1 MFLHSP
7 VAQIA
12 ISVTVVTA
20 NIIILAKVRAVQKMH
35 RIMKY
40 LIVHLALADLLFGIT
55 YGSRAAVLVLEP
67 GARTACVML
76 LAPAITFGG
85 TSLTAMLAFY
95 GYTVHC
101 VVHFHLAAASSTSSG
116 GGRHRSP
123 SRRITLVALVC
134 WIPWLVVGC
143 VAFILLRSSST
154 PISPYADSTRGV
166 VFPFPAQ
173 PPSSVVIE
181 PVVLEHHVAT
191 GYSLDSLLV
200 TTELPLL
207 QQQARAAQP
216 SLCRIT
222 NKEHNQDF
230 VLFVNVVFLAHVLLV
245 LILQLVCI
253 AALRRRLADARK
265 MAAAALALLHKK
277 STARVTVDATGTRE
291 VREVATAIDV
301 IGVDEV
307 SGVDGGN
314 GVSRVE
320 SRVSLP
326 VVRDSKASLSSAVF
340 TTIVVTAG
348 AAGNARESVTS
359 DGGQVTGRARGDRK
373 SEDGGMMKRRRVSTT
388 PAVRYLR
395 YVFSVAFFDNGS

>member
-7 VAQIA
+7 IAQIA
-12 ISVTVVTA
+12 ISLTVTTA
-20 NIIILAKVRAVQKMH
+20 NIIILAKARGVRKMH
-35 RIMKY
+35 HIMKY

-55 YGSRAAVLVLEP
+55 YGARAAVLVLEP

-101 VVHFHLAAASSTSSG
+101 VVHFHLAGASKSSSG

-143 VAFILLRSSST
+143 VAFVLLRSSSASVSVSDVG
-154 PISPYADSTRGV
+154 I
-166 VFPFPAQ
+166 FPQFL
-173 PPSSVVIE
+173 PPPPGISVVDQPSI
-181 PVVLEHHVAT
+181 VLEAT
-191 GYSLDSLLV
+191 SL
-200 TTELPLL
+200 PQL
-207 QQQARAAQP
+207 QQQHTTTSL

-277 STARVTVDATGTRE
+277 STASITVDTIVCENRKT
-291 VREVATAIDV
+291 VVATV
-301 IGVDEV
+301 GIGV
-307 SGVDGGN
+307 GVGTEE
-314 GVSRVE
+314 RL
-320 SRVSLP
+320 R
-326 VVRDSKASLSSAVF
+326 R
-340 TTIVVTAG
+340 IVT
-348 AAGNARESVTS
+348 
-359 DGGQVTGRARGDRK
+359 K
-373 SEDGGMMKRRRVSTT
+373 
-388 PAVRYLR
+388 
-395 YVFSVAFFDNGS
+395 